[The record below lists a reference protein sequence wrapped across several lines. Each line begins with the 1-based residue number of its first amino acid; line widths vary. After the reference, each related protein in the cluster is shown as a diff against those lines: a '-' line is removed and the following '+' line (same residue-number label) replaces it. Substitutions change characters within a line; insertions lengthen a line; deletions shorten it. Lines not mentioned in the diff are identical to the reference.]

1 MRLFQSKQSESAA
14 TIRFCPVCGES
25 RARIIGQL
33 KKNFLLGL
41 SQAEWDFVQCKH
53 CELLYISPEP
63 SPADLRAIYVD
74 SGQFDDPVYTDPARV
89 ALIIEYMNGCFRGVV
104 ERSGRKVN
112 DSVAVLEVGAGL
124 AWMCRAAK
132 AVNPDNVT
140 VAQDISPEA
149 VHKCPWVDFYLLGDI
164 SDAKIDQRAPYDV
177 ISLTHVI
184 EHLVDPVAVI
194 RRCKSLLRK
203 HGVIFITAP
212 HRPIGWRDNASDI
225 ALWEKYSY
233 NHVPAH
239 IQYFSKKSMRTLSK
253 NAGCTLDYWT
263 HSPEQGQAFEAWL
276 R

>member
-1 MRLFQSKQSESAA
+1 MRLFQSGRSESA
-14 TIRFCPVCGES
+14 TIRSCPVCGNA
-25 RARIIGQL
+25 RARIIGRL
-33 KKNFLLGL
+33 KKNFLLSL
-41 SQAEWDFVQCKH
+41 SQAEWDFVQCRH

-63 SPADLRAIYVD
+63 SAADLRAIYVD
-74 SGQFDDPVYTDPARV
+74 SGQFDDPAYTDPARI
-89 ALIIEYMNGCFRGVV
+89 ALIIEYMNGCFRAVI
-104 ERSGRKVN
+104 ERSGHRDK

-149 VHKCPWVDFYLLGDI
+149 VHKCPWVDFYILGDML
-164 SDAKIDQRAPYDV
+164 DTRIDQRAPYDL

-194 RRCKSLLRK
+194 RRCKSLLRQ

-212 HRPIGWRDNASDI
+212 HRPIGWRDNTSDI

-239 IQYFSKKSMRTLSK
+239 IQYFSKKSMRTLSEK
-253 NAGCTLDYWT
+253 AGCTLDYWS
-263 HSPEQGQAFEAWL
+263 HNHEQGQAFEAWL

>member
-1 MRLFQSKQSESAA
+1 
-14 TIRFCPVCGES
+14 VCGKS

-33 KKNFLLGL
+33 KKTFLLGL
-41 SQAEWDFVQCKH
+41 SKGEWDFVQCKH

-63 SPADLRAIYVD
+63 SDADLRTIYVE
-74 SGQFDDPVYTDPARV
+74 SGQFDDPAYTDPGRV

-104 ERSGRKVN
+104 ERSGHRA
-112 DSVAVLEVGAGL
+112 DDPVAVLEVGAGL

-140 VAQDISPEA
+140 VALDISPEA
-149 VHKCPWVDFYLLGDI
+149 VHRCPWVDFYVLSDI
-164 SDAKIDQRAPYDV
+164 LDTRLDEHAPYDV

-194 RRCKSLLRK
+194 RRCKSLLRQ
-203 HGVIFITAP
+203 HGVIFVTAP
-212 HRPIGWRDNASDI
+212 HRPMGWKDSETDI
-225 ALWEKYSY
+225 AVWEKYSY

-239 IQYFSKKSMRTLSK
+239 IQYFSKKSMRKLSEK
-253 NAGCTLDYWT
+253 AGCTLDRWS
-263 HSPEQGQAFEAWL
+263 HSSEEGQAFEAWL

>member
-1 MRLFQSKQSESAA
+1 MRLFQFKPNESL
-14 TIRFCPVCGES
+14 TVRSCPVCGNS

-33 KKNFLLGL
+33 KNTFVL
-41 SQAEWDFVQCKH
+41 SLSRGEWDFIQCKH

-63 SPADLRAIYVD
+63 SAADLRIIYVE
-74 SGQFDDPVYTDPARV
+74 SGQFDDPAYTDPARV
-89 ALIIEYMNGCFRGVV
+89 ALIIEYMNRSFRGVV
-104 ERSGRKVN
+104 ERSGRRA
-112 DSVAVLEVGAGL
+112 DDAVAVLEVGAGL

-149 VHKCPWVDFYLLGDI
+149 VDKCPWVDFYVLGEM
-164 SDAKIDQRAPYDV
+164 SDTRLSQHAPYDV

-184 EHLVDPVAVI
+184 EHLVAPIEVI

-203 HGVIFITAP
+203 DGVIFITAP
-212 HRPIGWRDNASDI
+212 HRPIGWRDNERDI

-239 IQYFSKKSMRTLSK
+239 IQYFSKKSMRQLAEK
-253 NAGCTLDYWT
+253 AGCNLDFWS
-263 HSPEQGQAFEAWL
+263 HNSEEGQAFEAWL

>member
-1 MRLFQSKQSESAA
+1 MRLFRSKRSESAKA
-14 TIRFCPVCGES
+14 SSCPVCGNS
-25 RARIIGQL
+25 RARTIGQL
-33 KKNFLLGL
+33 KKNFVL
-41 SQAEWDFVQCKH
+41 SLSKAEWDFVQCKH

-63 SPADLRAIYVD
+63 SAADLRAIYVD

-89 ALIIEYMNGCFRGVV
+89 ALIIEYLNGCFRGVV
-104 ERSGRKVN
+104 ERSGHRAN
-112 DSVAVLEVGAGL
+112 EAVAVLEVGAGL

-132 AVNPDNVT
+132 AVNPDNAT
-140 VAQDISPEA
+140 GAQGISPET
-149 VHKCPWVDFYLLGDI
+149 VHKCPWVDFYILGDI
-164 SDAKIDQRAPYDV
+164 LDTRIDQRGPYDV

-194 RRCKSLLRK
+194 RRCKSLLRQ

-239 IQYFSKKSMRTLSK
+239 IQYFSKKRMRTLSEK
-253 NAGCTLDYWT
+253 AGCTLDYWT
-263 HSPEQGQAFEAWL
+263 HNHEQGQAFEAWL

>member
-1 MRLFQSKQSESAA
+1 MWPFRNRRSES
-14 TIRFCPVCGES
+14 TTVRPCPVCG
-25 RARIIGQL
+25 RARAKTIGQL
-33 KKNFLLGL
+33 KKTFLQSL
-41 SQAEWDFVQCKH
+41 SRAEWEFVQCKY

-63 SPADLRAIYVD
+63 SAADLRTIYVD

-89 ALIIEYMNGCFRGVV
+89 AQIIEYMNGCFRVVV
-104 ERSGRKVN
+104 ERSGHRA
-112 DSVAVLEVGAGL
+112 DDPVAVLEVGAGL

-149 VHKCPWVDFYLLGDI
+149 VLKCPWVDFYILGDVL
-164 SDAKIDQRAPYDV
+164 DTTIDRRGPYDV

-194 RRCKSLLRK
+194 RRCKSLLAPN
-203 HGVIFITAP
+203 GIIFVTAP
-212 HRPIGWRDNASDI
+212 HRPIGWRDGTSDI
-225 ALWEKYSY
+225 ASWEKYSY

-239 IQYFSKKSMRTLSK
+239 IQYFSMRSMRALSEQ
-253 NAGCTLDYWT
+253 AGCILDFWS
-263 HSPEQGQAFEAWL
+263 HGSEGGQAFEAWL